1 MKQFFAAPML
11 FLPFSG
17 AFAAASAP
25 ATVGVI
31 SPVDGMI
38 GSRTLAALNAFL
50 KTQGNPKQVRSQAGF
65 SNCSGIRQ
73 PDLNIEPGSR
83 QQIFPHQL
91 PRPAQS
97 AFRC

>member
-50 KTQGNPKQVRSQAGF
+50 KTQGKPQTSSVT
-65 SNCSGIRQ
+65 SGILELLRNQ
-73 PDLNIEPGSR
+73 
-83 QQIFPHQL
+83 
-91 PRPAQS
+91 A
-97 AFRC
+97 A